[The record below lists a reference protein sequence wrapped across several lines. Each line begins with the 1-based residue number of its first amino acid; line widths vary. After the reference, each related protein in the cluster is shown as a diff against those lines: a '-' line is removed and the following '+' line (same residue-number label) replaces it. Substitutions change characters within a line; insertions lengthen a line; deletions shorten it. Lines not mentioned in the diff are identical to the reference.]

1 MMTPKEKAKWLVDKF
16 YYSFPNN
23 GSLNTGINS
32 CDSRWGEAIQC
43 ALITCNEVMGDM
55 GADRG
60 YAYWSEVKSSVNE
73 LRERHENRWGGG
85 RQ

>member
-1 MMTPKEKAKWLVDKF
+1 MMTAKEKAKFLVDKF

-23 GSLNTGINS
+23 GSLNTGINCCS
-32 CDSRWGEAIQC
+32 SRWSEAIQC

-60 YAYWSEVKSSVNE
+60 YSYWSEVKSSVNE
-73 LRERHENRWGGG
+73 LRELHENRWGGG
-85 RQ
+85 RL

>member
-23 GSLNTGINS
+23 GSLNTGVNS
-32 CDSRWGEAIQC
+32 CESRWSEAIQC

-60 YAYWSEVKSSVNE
+60 YSYWLEVKSSVNE

>member
-32 CDSRWGEAIQC
+32 CESRWGEAIQC

-60 YAYWSEVKSSVNE
+60 YSYWSEVKSSVNE

-85 RQ
+85 RL

>member
-1 MMTPKEKAKWLVDKF
+1 MMTAKEKAKFLVDKF

-23 GSLNTGINS
+23 GSLNTGINCCS
-32 CDSRWGEAIQC
+32 SRWSEAIQC

-60 YAYWSEVKSSVNE
+60 YSYWSEVKSSVNE
-73 LRERHENRWGGG
+73 LREQHENRWGGG